1 MRQIALPLL
10 LALIATTTKAED
22 GAPDVK
28 AAIDKGLAYL
38 AKEAVT
44 WKTERKCASCHHAPF
59 AIWSLNEATKLGY
72 AVDQKALAEVASWV
86 VAKDNPAKVFPAPP
100 QPETPKP
107 ETPKPESAQPE
118 KKSEPEKPQP
128 EIIVNQAPLMLA
140 LGFEAGEI
148 KDELAREGLVKMVST
163 VLDQQRPD
171 GSWGILYV
179 WEPIGST
186 PDVLTSLALLSLTS
200 PSVPDLGQRSQEA
213 QQKGLAYL
221 EADNADP
228 SLQRLAL
235 KLLLWR
241 RLKRPADEQ
250 EKIVQQIVAL
260 QNADGGFSQNKEL
273 ASDGYATGQTLYAL
287 AEAGVPTDHPAV
299 VKARAFLVK
308 SQDAGGSWAMSSRPG
323 GPGGKSA
330 KNVAPITYAGT
341 AWAVM
346 GLMRSSAQPGGT
358 AN

>member
-1 MRQIALPLL
+1 MADEGVSD
-10 LALIATTTKAED
+10 A
-22 GAPDVK
+22 K

-44 WKTERKCASCHHAPF
+44 WKAERKCASCHHAPF
-59 AIWSLNEATKLGY
+59 AIWSLNEAAKLGY
-72 AVDQKALAEVASWV
+72 AVDQKALAEVAAWV
-86 VAKDNPAKVFPAPP
+86 VAKDNPAKVFPNPP
-100 QPETPKP
+100 PKPENPAAETPKH
-107 ETPKPESAQPE
+107 ETPPAEGAEPQKT
-118 KKSEPEKPQP
+118 SEPEKPQP
-128 EIIVNQAPLMLA
+128 EITLNQAILMLA

-148 KDELAREGLVKMVST
+148 KDDLAREGLAKMLSML
-163 VLDQQRPD
+163 LDQQRPD
-171 GSWGILYV
+171 GSWGITYV

-186 PDVLTSLALLSLTS
+186 PDVLTGLALLSLNS
-200 PSVPDLGQRSQEA
+200 PTAPDLGERGQMARN
-213 QQKGLAYL
+213 KGLAYF
-221 EADNADP
+221 EAANADP

-250 EKIVQQIVAL
+250 EKIVEQIVAL

-287 AEAGVPTDHPAV
+287 ADAGVPSDHPAV
-299 VKARAFLVK
+299 AKARAFLVK
-308 SQDAGGSWAMSSRPG
+308 GQDAGGSWVMSSRPG

-330 KNVAPITYAGT
+330 KNVAPITYVGT

-346 GLMRSSAQPGGT
+346 GLMRSSARAGGPG
-358 AN
+358 N